1 MKPDL
6 LLLAQVGLSLLTIIY
21 FGLLVREL
29 KAGIDAT
36 DWEAQR
42 KKKVGT
48 AILSCLATWIVFLA
62 GWSGSGMMADFSRFP
77 FNFLPVLAIPL
88 ITIIV
93 LTFSDTFTE
102 ILQRIPVSHLIRLQ
116 SFRFFVEL
124 LLWALFA
131 ASILPVQMTF
141 EGRNFDILAG
151 ITAPLIAWLATR
163 GRLSKTTLVIWNI
176 LCLGLLINIV
186 TIAILSTPSPIRVF
200 MNEPANTIVTRF
212 PVSLLP
218 GLLVPLAYTLHFFS
232 LRQLFSRSIINAET
246 ANAKATV

>member
-1 MKPDL
+1 MEPDL
-6 LLLAQVGLSLLTIIY
+6 LLPVQVGFSLLTIIY

-36 DWEAQR
+36 DWETRR

-48 AILSCLATWIVFLA
+48 AILTCLTVWIIFLA
-62 GWSGSGMMADFSRFP
+62 VWSGSGIMADFSRFP

-88 ITIIV
+88 ITVIV
-93 LTFSDTFTE
+93 LTFSGTFTE
-102 ILQRIPVSHLIRLQ
+102 ILQHIPVNRLIRLQ

-151 ITAPLIAWLATR
+151 ITAPFVAWLATR
-163 GRLSKTTLVIWNI
+163 GRLSKTVLVIWNVV
-176 LCLGLLINIV
+176 CLGLLINIV

-200 MNEPANTIVTRF
+200 MNEPSNTIVTTF
-212 PVSLLP
+212 PISLLP

-232 LRQLFSRSIINAET
+232 LRQLFSQGSIKSKT
-246 ANAKATV
+246 ANAEATV